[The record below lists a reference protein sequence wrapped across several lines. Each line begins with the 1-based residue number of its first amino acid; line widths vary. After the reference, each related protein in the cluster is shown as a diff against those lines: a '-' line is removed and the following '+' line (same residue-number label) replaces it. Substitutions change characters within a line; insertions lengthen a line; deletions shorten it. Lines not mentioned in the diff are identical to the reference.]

1 MAFVFPSINVQDDVR
16 GDEFNYKAACRLAS
30 AQNANWTGVASAA
43 FASPTLTLSALTAG
57 ATLGLID
64 SVEPTTGDRILLKDM
79 AAISAGAAKDNGYNG
94 IWQVTGGTTTSVTL
108 IRAYD
113 LLDGDNPLGVTAW
126 VKQGTLTNNTAWIC
140 TTSGVTVASDG
151 TNDFTFTQYDVRDTL
166 SIARGGTG
174 ATSLS
179 PGNRIIQTNAGATA
193 LETTTTPVATQI
205 LDTNLNELI
214 IFTATGSAVNEINIA
229 NAATGNPPVIR
240 SSGEANIGLVI
251 SDSNS
256 NELLTFGSTASAVN
270 NIRITNSATG
280 VRPTI
285 RAEGEANT
293 GLIISDTNSNE
304 LVTFSSVA
312 SAVNQLNILNA
323 ATGVGPTL
331 RTEGETN
338 VDMNFQ
344 TAGNGVFAFDAASG
358 TASAIIRMLDNT
370 GGEYGALTVPATV
383 STSFTLILPNGVG
396 SAGQAL
402 TTDGNNPAALS
413 WTSVATAVSEFTLAT
428 VQITANST
436 TATQVAQFAWNAATF
451 GGFTTNTVVFW
462 YESVTNRNLIVEMF
476 DVTNAASLGSTTIV
490 APAANGIGSF
500 TFSDPVGNAR
510 IAIRVSKN
518 AGAGT
523 NPNIFGIYM
532 RLT

>member
-1 MAFVFPSINVQDDVR
+1 M
-16 GDEFNYKAACRLAS
+16 
-30 AQNANWTGVASAA
+30 TGVQ
-43 FASPTLTLSALTAG
+43 TCAL
-57 ATLGLID
+57 
-64 SVEPTTGDRILLKDM
+64 P
-79 AAISAGAAKDNGYNG
+79 
-94 IWQVTGGTTTSVTL
+94 
-108 IRAYD
+108 
-113 LLDGDNPLGVTAW
+113 
-126 VKQGTLTNNTAWIC
+126 IC
-140 TTSGVTVASDG
+140 
-151 TNDFTFTQYDVRDTL
+151 TNDFTFTQYDVRGTL

-174 ATSLS
+174 ASSLS
-179 PGNRIIQTNAGATA
+179 PGSRIIQTNSGATA

-229 NAATGNPPVIR
+229 NAATGNPPIIR
-240 SSGEANIGLVI
+240 SSGEANIGLII

-256 NELLTFGSTASAVN
+256 NELLTFGSVASALN
-270 NIRITNSATG
+270 NIRVTNAATG

-285 RAEGEANT
+285 RSEGEANT
-293 GLIISDTNSNE
+293 GLIISDSNNNE

-344 TAGNGVFAFDAASG
+344 TAGTGVFAFDAASG
-358 TASAIIRMLDNT
+358 TASAILRMLDNT

-396 SAGQAL
+396 TAGQAL

-413 WTSVATAVSEFTLAT
+413 WSTVSSDTILVTLAT

-436 TATQVAQFAWNAATF
+436 TATEVSQFAWNASTF
-451 GGFTTNTVVFW
+451 GGFTTNTVGFW
-462 YESVTNRNLIVEMF
+462 YQNVTNRNLTVQMF
-476 DVTNAASLGSTTIV
+476 DVTNAASLGTTTI
-490 APAANGIGSF
+490 ASPAANGIATF

-510 IAIRVSKN
+510 IAIRVSKSA
-518 AGAGT
+518 AGGT

-532 RLT
+532 RLV